1 MSRTQQGV
9 SLVNQFRS
17 YITDIQR
24 VINLLPITTVEATVK
39 QLHKARLK
47 RNQVF
52 VLGNGGSA
60 ATASHMACDLGKNTH
75 APNYPRMRVHALTDS
90 MSFVTAYGNDCGY
103 ASVFAEQ
110 LAAYVEPGDVI
121 VAISASGNSA
131 NVLNAIKVAHHHSA
145 YTIGWSGYDGGK
157 LASMVDLPLV
167 VPCHNIE
174 QIEDFH
180 MILAHMVTMGLRNA
194 VQPPNPFASNDASVS
209 LPTLIPN

>member
-1 MSRTQQGV
+1 M
-9 SLVNQFRS
+9 NQFRS
-17 YITDIQR
+17 YLTDIQR
-24 VINLLPITTVEATVK
+24 VINLLPIATIETTVQ

-47 RNQVF
+47 RNQIF
-52 VLGNGGSA
+52 ILGNGGSA

-75 APNYPRMRVHALTDS
+75 APDYPRLRVHALTDS
-90 MSFVTAYGNDCGY
+90 MPFVTAYGNDCGY

-110 LAAYVEPGDVI
+110 LAAYVEPGDV
-121 VAISASGNSA
+121 VLAISASGNSA
-131 NVLNAIKVAHHHSA
+131 NVLNAITLAHQQSA

-157 LASMVDLPLV
+157 LASMVELPLV

-194 VQPPNPFASNDASVS
+194 VQRPNPFVVNDASVS
-209 LPTLIPN
+209 LPQMIAN